1 MGARKFHTG
10 KTGAW
15 HEVCICLP
23 KDNAMSAKEV
33 SYFVFHI
40 NNPGDDPLPK
50 PGPEWPPVEPT
61 PTPPTTDPVPT
72 VPPVTGFH
80 FPFFPHLLN

>member
-1 MGARKFHTG
+1 MVWDDHSQAK
-10 KTGAW
+10 KAW
-15 HEVCICLP
+15 HEVCNYLP
-23 KDNAMSAKEV
+23 KDNTMSAKTD
-33 SYFVFHI
+33 SYFVFHMDVP
-40 NNPGDDPLPK
+40 NDPAPK

-80 FPFFPHLLN
+80 FQYYSYMLN